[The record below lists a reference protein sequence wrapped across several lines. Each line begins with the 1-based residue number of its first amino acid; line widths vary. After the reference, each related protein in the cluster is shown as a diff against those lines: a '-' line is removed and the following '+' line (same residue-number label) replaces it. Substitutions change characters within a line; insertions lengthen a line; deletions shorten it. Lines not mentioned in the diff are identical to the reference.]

1 MIVIDGKSAVS
12 HIDTLK
18 LQIIS
23 VTNCRFSQAIA
34 EKHSLTDFFQ
44 FRSDLSDAA
53 KTFLHDLLEIEP
65 SQRSTLEAA
74 RNSTWI
80 QTHA

>member
-34 EKHSLTDFFQ
+34 EK
-44 FRSDLSDAA
+44 
-53 KTFLHDLLEIEP
+53 TFTNRLFSVP
-65 SQRSTLEAA
+65 Q
-74 RNSTWI
+74 
-80 QTHA
+80 